1 MRRNDRQIT
10 DRSTID
16 GIIRRCSV
24 CRLGM
29 CDNGQPYIVPLSFGY
44 DGCFLYFHAA
54 AEGRKVDILKRNS
67 RVCFEFDIL
76 EDVVPSD
83 VACQWGMKYE
93 SVVGSGTAEIVEDAN
108 AKWAALEHVMRQ
120 YSSADW
126 SFSEQVLK
134 ETLVICVSIR
144 EISGK
149 ARR

>member
-10 DRSTID
+10 DRSVID
-16 GIIRRCSV
+16 GIIKRCKV

-29 CDNGQPYIVPLSFGY
+29 SDNGQPYIVPLSFGY
-44 DGCFLYFHAA
+44 DGRLLYFHAA
-54 AEGRKVDILKRNS
+54 AEGRKMDILKRNS

-76 EDVVPSD
+76 EDVVPSE

-93 SVVGSGTAEIVEDAN
+93 SVIGSGTAEIVEDAN
-108 AKWAALEHVMRQ
+108 SKRAALELVMRQ

-126 SFSEQVLK
+126 TFNEQALDA
-134 ETLVICVSIR
+134 TLVICVSIQD
-144 EISGK
+144 ISGK